1 LTREVLCGDSA
12 EVLKRL
18 ADDTCSLCLCD
29 PPYGLSFMGSS
40 WDAEVPGVA
49 IWREVLRVLKPGAS
63 CFVCSGARQDT
74 LLGNLLALKQ
84 AGFEIQHSALTWVFA
99 NGAMPKS
106 TNLSK
111 DADKAAFN
119 AWVKALIAD
128 GSLTLQAKCQLE
140 AEHAAM
146 SKRGETCPVCE
157 VRLAALASGGDN
169 LVTRGDLRKAASAAV
184 NGEGDCLNQYR
195 GNCVRSA
202 SRQTL
207 AGWAEPGLDGLHQG
221 QALLSALITR
231 FGPAPGVR
239 EKVGELDRNDR
250 RLYSG
255 VGDQLGH
262 AQPTYAAR
270 GREQVTLNLTS
281 PSTPEAQAL
290 EGLRG
295 GAVPLKPMSET
306 VLWVTKP
313 MDRKP
318 IRENVLTHG
327 TGVVNID
334 GCRIPFEGEDD
345 RDGARTV
352 HGLCEQKTYCDSNF
366 GRKAPSSFEPASGR
380 YPSNLLITARALGDF
395 SKYCDL
401 EAWAEAH
408 DLPPS
413 WLDAAEEGIL
423 RVAKPSR
430 AEKNAGCD
438 GLATIEIV
446 MVECMHHGNHT
457 RGASWDNA
465 DLQVALLVDTEQSPP
480 KVIGVSGTGPLNASE
495 WSMLLSGNGIMDLFP
510 TDIAFT
516 TPTGTHSTTELRI
529 FNWLTGLLT
538 NASTAAASCEK
549 TGGGNHAESAG
560 KPSLSVSFT
569 NAKPA
574 FTHTAKPVLSGSQ
587 WRISVAGKQPQASH
601 PTVKPALLMEYLIA
615 LACPEGGLVLDP
627 FLGSGTTGVAAVR
640 LNRPFIGIDLSE
652 EYCEIARVRIAHAEA
667 EREDTSDAQPTL
679 ELEAADV

>member
-1 LTREVLCGDSA
+1 MSRPRRTDRGPGGSDVSVAVGWDEFTAPRTGGRQLTREVLCGDSA

-84 AGFEIQHSALTWVFA
+84 AGFDIQHSALTWVFANGAMPKSTNLSKDVFA

-169 LVTRGDLRKAASAAV
+169 LVTRADLRKAASAAV
-184 NGEGDCLNQYR
+184 GGAYSEVPDTKHEGGVDYMCAGGANTRPWLEAQRNGPQSHGTR
-195 GNCVRSA
+195 
-202 SRQTL
+202 
-207 AGWAEPGLDGLHQG
+207 
-221 QALLSALITR
+221 LLSALIAR
-231 FGPAPGVR
+231 FGAAPGVR
-239 EKVGELDRNDR
+239 AKVGVKADPRYQSHSHCRVMDPKR
-250 RLYSG
+250 QG
-255 VGDQLGH
+255 ADDGTTLGH
-262 AQPTYAAR
+262 YDGPGSPAASI
-270 GREQVTLNLTS
+270 TA

-290 EGLRG
+290 EGLAG
-295 GAVPLKPMSET
+295 GSVPLKPMSET

-313 MDRKP
+313 QDRKP
-318 IRENVLTHG
+318 IRENVLKHG
-327 TGVVNID
+327 TGGVAID
-334 GCRIPFEGEDD
+334 DCRIPFAGDEDIND
-345 RDGARTV
+345 LQRRNSYWNRKHADTRYSTNHSDNRTP
-352 HGLCEQKTYCDSNF
+352 YS
-366 GRKAPSSFEPASGR
+366 ASSGR

-401 EAWAEAH
+401 DAWAEAH

-423 RVAKPSR
+423 RVPKPSR
-430 AEKNAGCD
+430 AEKNAGCE
-438 GLATIEIV
+438 GLEEKAV
-446 MVECMHHGNHT
+446 
-457 RGASWDNA
+457 R
-465 DLQVALLVDTEQSPP
+465 
-480 KVIGVSGTGPLNASE
+480 
-495 WSMLLSGNGIMDLFP
+495 
-510 TDIAFT
+510 
-516 TPTGTHSTTELRI
+516 PTGNQFGECTI
-529 FNWLTGLLT
+529 FNGENGDDAWRKK
-538 NASTAAASCEK
+538 N
-549 TGGGNHAESAG
+549 
-560 KPSLSVSFT
+560 PSLPRT
-569 NAKPA
+569 N
-574 FTHTAKPVLSGSQ
+574 FHS
-587 WRISVAGKQPQASH
+587 
-601 PTVKPALLMEYLIA
+601 TVKPALLMEYLIA

-627 FLGSGTTGVAAVR
+627 FCGSGSTGVAAAR

-652 EYCEIARVRIAHAEA
+652 EYCEIARARIAHAEA
-667 EREDTSDAQPTL
+667 EREDAPDAQPTL